1 MALSTDFKDDVLASS
16 NSKRKYNMIHN
27 PDGTV
32 SFEDVTVYSQE
43 GSDFGAKEVN
53 EEREEINK
61 HTTLLGDTD
70 ISSIEDGTVTG
81 ALAGLNGKIKFG
93 MWSSTSIPTA
103 SWTTIADF
111 TLPDGLYMI
120 MASVNVTSVS
130 APNAIMGIRLLNNGG
145 AESQKIENYIS
156 NQESGM
162 SFFTFVNL
170 TKSTSTVAV
179 QFFHNTGQSIY
190 VGRRHVCVIPVSNTD
205 LI

>member
-1 MALSTDFKDDVLASS
+1 
-16 NSKRKYNMIHN
+16 
-27 PDGTV
+27 
-32 SFEDVTVYSQE
+32 
-43 GSDFGAKEVN
+43 
-53 EEREEINK
+53 
-61 HTTLLGDTD
+61 
-70 ISSIEDGTVTG
+70 
-81 ALAGLNGKIKFG
+81 
-93 MWSSTSIPTA
+93 
-103 SWTTIADF
+103 
-111 TLPDGLYMI
+111 MI
-120 MASVNVTSVS
+120 MASVNVASVS

-170 TKSTSTVAV
+170 TKSTSTAAV

>member
-1 MALSTDFKDDVLASS
+1 MAEALTRKQVIQAVWNKFKA
-16 NSKRKYNMIHN
+16 II
-27 PDGTV
+27 G
-32 SFEDVTVYSQE
+32 
-43 GSDFGAKEVN
+43 
-53 EEREEINK
+53 NK
-61 HTTLLGDTD
+61 D
-70 ISSIEDGTVTG
+70 ISGIGDGTVTG
-81 ALAGLNGKIKFG
+81 AIAGLNGKIKFG
-93 MWSSTSIPTA
+93 MWSATSIPTA

-111 TLPDGLYMI
+111 TLPAGLYMI
-120 MASVNVTSVS
+120 MASVNVASVS

-170 TKSTSTVAV
+170 TKSTSTAAV